1 MEIRAGHIAVGA
13 FVLPPRA
20 ATADYYARFLRSVSC
35 LDVDSNV
42 LFGCSSCDGAISRLS
57 DASRKQKASTSSLA
71 GDAMATE
78 KSESTAKVA
87 PNSIGER
94 PTNGGGA
101 SADPSAKST
110 QTDVPSNEAPARGHH
125 PVRRRRLLMGALG
138 TLVLAAVLIFGI
150 PWVQQALNTVSTDDA
165 YVNGHVTFVAPR
177 VPGEVLSVRPG
188 SLRVVR
194 VG

>member
-1 MEIRAGHIAVGA
+1 METRTSHIAVGA

-35 LDVDSNV
+35 LGVDSNV
-42 LFGCSSCDGAISRLS
+42 LFGCSSCDGAIPRPS

-94 PTNGGGA
+94 PTN
-101 SADPSAKST
+101 
-110 QTDVPSNEAPARGHH
+110 
-125 PVRRRRLLMGALG
+125 RRRQMFPPTRPRRGAI
-138 TLVLAAVLIFGI
+138 TL
-150 PWVQQALNTVSTDDA
+150 
-165 YVNGHVTFVAPR
+165 
-177 VPGEVLSVRPG
+177 
-188 SLRVVR
+188 
-194 VG
+194 